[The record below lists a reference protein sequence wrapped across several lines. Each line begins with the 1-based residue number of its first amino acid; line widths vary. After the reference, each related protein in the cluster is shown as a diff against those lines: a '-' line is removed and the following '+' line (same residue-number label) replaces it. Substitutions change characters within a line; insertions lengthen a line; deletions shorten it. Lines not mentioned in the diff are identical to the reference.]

1 MVWVPY
7 REDSNVV
14 WYQQVT
20 SRSWYPADLPGQNWR
35 KVAGIMQDM
44 REHTVEEDVIT
55 YSSDACW
62 RFRYSFNAFNRDCF
76 ESPLCNLS
84 GFFGDITFQ
93 FGWRQNLD
101 QWSIQLWFNDDLCLA
116 VGSATQRR
124 KRFSQCIALIAKMQI
139 GCSRGNCVR
148 SDLLLPNHL
157 GLSLAQL
164 SIEKK
169 TILAGHRSNVF
180 DSILQYLPSSL
191 SVYHCLSMISG
202 HECLQQESAL
212 DSGTASFSKPGC
224 FSAARWINQSS
235 MRDACKWRIDMYRQY
250 RWQMMWI
257 FLWYDFLIFRRI
269 YRTFTWFGLIQ
280 KVQRWPQRKMIRAKS
295 CNTSQ

>member
-169 TILAGHRSNVF
+169 QFWQAIVPM
-180 DSILQYLPSSL
+180 YLIPSS
-191 SVYHCLSMISG
+191 
-202 HECLQQESAL
+202 
-212 DSGTASFSKPGC
+212 
-224 FSAARWINQSS
+224 N
-235 MRDACKWRIDMYRQY
+235 
-250 RWQMMWI
+250 I
-257 FLWYDFLIFRRI
+257 FLHLYLFIIVYPWS
-269 YRTFTWFGLIQ
+269 Q
-280 KVQRWPQRKMIRAKS
+280 AMNACSKS
-295 CNTSQ
+295 QLWTLALHLFQNLGASVLQGG